1 MAPGPAPKPK
11 EQRRNRNP
19 KLRGEWVDLEPLEAP
34 VLEPA
39 NPRWCAAGRRI
50 WEAFRADPVSAQLS
64 SIDVQVLKETMRDW
78 NRLEPS
84 EQRLRLTQLGAT
96 PAGRRSLR
104 WRSPVE
110 TETVRRAEAQ
120 AQVKRLRV
128 VAPEQEQ
135 AE

>member
-50 WEAFRADPVSAQLS
+50 WEAFRADPNLRAVRASTIEIHGNSEPPPHATVYFRG
-64 SIDVQVLKETMRDW
+64 IDEQVGPMTKYALV
-78 NRLEPS
+78 EPYDN
-84 EQRLRLTQLGAT
+84 
-96 PAGRRSLR
+96 P
-104 WRSPVE
+104 
-110 TETVRRAEAQ
+110 
-120 AQVKRLRV
+120 
-128 VAPEQEQ
+128 
-135 AE
+135 